1 MAGQANSKMLFI
13 APANPAT
20 QLVQVAQTKVM
31 RVIDDDCVYVRN
43 VNTTFHDVGA
53 NKHVVLFFIDEIQDS
68 FFQFMAS
75 NWPCAKPM
83 LKSGKALY
91 QCRHFGE
98 AENAVMNK
106 ENLPPLS
113 VS

>member
-1 MAGQANSKMLFI
+1 MAGQTNSKMLFI

-53 NKHVVLFFIDEIQDS
+53 NKHVVLLSMKSRILSSSSWPPTGHVQNNR
-68 FFQFMAS
+68 S
-75 NWPCAKPM
+75 NQ
-83 LKSGKALY
+83 GKAP
-91 QCRHFGE
+91 
-98 AENAVMNK
+98 VSM
-106 ENLPPLS
+106 PPFRRGRECGYE
-113 VS
+113 